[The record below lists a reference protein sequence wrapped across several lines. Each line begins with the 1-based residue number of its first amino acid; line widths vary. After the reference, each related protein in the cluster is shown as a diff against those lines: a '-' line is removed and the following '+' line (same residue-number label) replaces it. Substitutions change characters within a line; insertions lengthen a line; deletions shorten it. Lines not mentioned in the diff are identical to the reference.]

1 MRILKDDLVEK
12 KQRKIILMQKEIN
25 ELERH
30 KVLLKAQSDGYAS
43 ELLSLQKQCIRH
55 KKEKAEI
62 FENIEDKYV
71 ITPTDDI
78 TDDSAGK
85 RYYFQGNIWI
95 SKEDWEALKKEVNNA

>member
-30 KVLLKAQSDGYAS
+30 KVLLKAQSDGYAP

-62 FENIEDKYV
+62 FERILKLCEPTVPMSLKYEDLM
-71 ITPTDDI
+71 
-78 TDDSAGK
+78 
-85 RYYFQGNIWI
+85 
-95 SKEDWEALKKEVNNA
+95 ALKKEYGL